1 MRFLKHMAFV
11 LYLFAYG
18 LSFAQ
23 DVEVSGQIVIERSS
37 CGMAKKDRNQSNECT
52 FPLKDLDGLRV
63 EFIVDQPKD
72 NSTNIEKIF
81 YATIDKNGQFKASLP
96 PGIFLVQLDRS
107 IRFASSEKLP
117 LNLKENVTQKENISL
132 KISILF
138 P

>member
-1 MRFLKHMAFV
+1 MRFLKYIAFV
-11 LYLFAYG
+11 LCLFAYG
-18 LSFAQ
+18 ISFAQ
-23 DVEVSGQIVIERSS
+23 DTEVSGQIVIERSS

-72 NSTNIEKIF
+72 NSNVEKIF
-81 YATIDKNGQFKASLP
+81 YATIDKNGQFKTSLP
-96 PGIFLVQLDRS
+96 HGIFLVQLDRI
-107 IRFASSEKLP
+107 IRFASSEKLIIN
-117 LNLKENVTQKENISL
+117 LNENANYTENISL